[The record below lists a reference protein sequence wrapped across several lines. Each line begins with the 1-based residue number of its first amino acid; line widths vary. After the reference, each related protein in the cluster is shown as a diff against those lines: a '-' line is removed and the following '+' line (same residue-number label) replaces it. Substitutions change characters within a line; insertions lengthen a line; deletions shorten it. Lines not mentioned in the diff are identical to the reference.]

1 MKSRVIKIVSSLA
14 IGIGIAA
21 APASSYAATPKTMKV
36 HYITL
41 MLVKEIVSILK
52 LPMVRTLL
60 LMVETKVKEMQL

>member
-36 HYITL
+36 HYID
-41 MLVKEIVSILK
+41 VGQGDSIGRQMMSL
-52 LPMVRTLL
+52 
-60 LMVETKVKEMQL
+60 